1 MAFLAKKSSI
11 KMLRKGD
18 PKWFISDDNI
28 KITPRAGFEI
38 NRRCPEEYKF
48 IINECI
54 ASGWLNPVAYVKE
67 NEFMWEI
74 LNED

>member
-1 MAFLAKKSSI
+1 VAFLAKKSSI

-18 PKWFISDDNI
+18 PKFMIRDGIRLS
-28 KITPRAGFEI
+28 PRAGFEI
-38 NRRCPEEYKF
+38 SCRCPEEYKF
-48 IINECI
+48 VIHQCI
-54 ASGWLNPVAYVKE
+54 DHGWIKPVAYVKE